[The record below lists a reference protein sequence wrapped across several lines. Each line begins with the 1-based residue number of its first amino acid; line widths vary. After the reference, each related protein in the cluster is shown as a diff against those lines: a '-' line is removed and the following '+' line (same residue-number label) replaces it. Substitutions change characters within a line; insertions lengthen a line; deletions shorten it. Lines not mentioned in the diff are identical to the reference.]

1 MYRLFIYTSR
11 YLFTGHH
18 CITYSEFSVNYNP
31 KFLNFLQTVLPNMDS
46 LKKETSF
53 KKKKIH
59 VHSIFLMICFHR
71 QLIFI
76 AKEETGRQGTVGG
89 RLPYTGSDIRTESET

>member
-1 MYRLFIYTSR
+1 MA
-11 YLFTGHH
+11 
-18 CITYSEFSVNYNP
+18 EFSLNHSP
-31 KFLNFLQTVLPNMDS
+31 KFVNFLQTVLPNMDS

-53 KKKKIH
+53 DKNSMSTVFSLI
-59 VHSIFLMICFHR
+59 ICFHR

-89 RLPYTGSDIRTESET
+89 RLPYIGSDIRTESET